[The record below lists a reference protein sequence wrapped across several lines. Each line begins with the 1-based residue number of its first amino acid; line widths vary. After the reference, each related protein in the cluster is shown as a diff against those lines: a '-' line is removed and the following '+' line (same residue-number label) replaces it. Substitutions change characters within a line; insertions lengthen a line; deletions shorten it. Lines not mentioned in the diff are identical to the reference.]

1 MPAYVRQ
8 EGCEFEA
15 GMVSEGE
22 QQGGHKNKLHSSI
35 WNIYTKE
42 YWQHSFGTN

>member
-15 GMVSEGE
+15 GMGSEGE
-22 QQGGHKNKLHSSI
+22 QQGGYNSKLHSTI
-35 WNIYTKE
+35 
-42 YWQHSFGTN
+42 